1 MTPADQTSPRAKS
14 LARAYEYLLRRADQI
29 EAQKQTTDP
38 TRRDDNEP
46 QSEETSGGKAAEMEQ
61 YGRTN

>member
-14 LARAYEYLLRRADQI
+14 LARVYAYLLRRADQI

-46 QSEETSGGKAAEMEQ
+46 RRQDEPDHDATKPGEDQA
-61 YGRTN
+61 